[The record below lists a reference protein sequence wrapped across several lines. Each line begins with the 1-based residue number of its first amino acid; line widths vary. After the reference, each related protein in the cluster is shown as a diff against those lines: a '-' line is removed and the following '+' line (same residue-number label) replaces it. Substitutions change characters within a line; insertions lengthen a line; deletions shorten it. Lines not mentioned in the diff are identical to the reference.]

1 MIYDTTADKVLTYA
15 LDSLNNIQFL
25 KCMYC
30 QLLRNMKIEYLS
42 YNLRKIREMCWKESI
57 FYLASSLYR
66 SKSVGFNI
74 LNEGC

>member
-1 MIYDTTADKVLTYA
+1 MYVLSTFKEHE
-15 LDSLNNIQFL
+15 DWV
-25 KCMYC
+25 
-30 QLLRNMKIEYLS
+30 S